1 MKTCLLRAVWPLV
14 LAMGVLGM
22 GFVSSTSATPMY
34 TASAELTLGLTGVT
48 DASGA
53 SVTDG
58 WSVLAE
64 GFISS
69 ALSRTS
75 TYGDASA
82 TIVPTVIPG
91 PVSMGIGDSVFQSS
105 EAFGEAPDGRAI
117 SILITDL
124 GIWIDN
130 LSDRAL
136 TFTFEFDAL
145 ADAAVSGSVMDGDD
159 ASADAQVTLID
170 EEFGS
175 VDVSLLAYA
184 ELVYGIP
191 SETLMAS
198 GSFSL
203 TLPSGGSS
211 LLAAF
216 IDAMGDAT
224 TGEGVPVPEPAILA
238 LMVIGLS
245 VMGFSRKAMR
255 A

>member
-1 MKTCLLRAVWPLV
+1 
-14 LAMGVLGM
+14 
-22 GFVSSTSATPMY
+22 
-34 TASAELTLGLTGVT
+34 
-48 DASGA
+48 
-53 SVTDG
+53 
-58 WSVLAE
+58 
-64 GFISS
+64 
-69 ALSRTS
+69 
-75 TYGDASA
+75 
-82 TIVPTVIPG
+82 
-91 PVSMGIGDSVFQSS
+91 MGIGDSVFQSS
-105 EAFGEAPDGRAI
+105 EAFGEAPDGRSI
-117 SILITDL
+117 SLLFTDL

-136 TFTFEFDAL
+136 TFTFDFDAL
-145 ADAAVSGSVMDGDD
+145 ADAAVSGSAIDGDD

-191 SETLMAS
+191 SETLMDS

-203 TLPSGGSS
+203 TLASGGSS

-224 TGEGVPVPEPAILA
+224 TGEGVAVPEPAILA

-245 VMGFSRKAMR
+245 VMAFSRKAMK